1 MNPIAQKTVT
11 VALVG
16 NPNCGKTT
24 ILNQLAHAH
33 EAVGNYPRVT
43 VVPREYRI
51 AHRGRAIR
59 LVDLPGI
66 YSLSSKSPEERAG
79 RDFIHFQKPD
89 VVINILDAGNLDRS
103 LFLTT
108 QLIEMDVPR
117 VHVLN
122 MADEARKKGISIN
135 LPELGIMLGGPVVES
150 VATTGEGLAR
160 VLDLALELA
169 DGVAEHRVA
178 VGYDSHLEQA
188 IGTVEAIVAN
198 LHPAEMTA
206 RQCRWLAIK
215 LLEGDEEMLTREGEH
230 AELITQVNAERERFF
245 RFHGERCEHAMAGGR
260 YGFIHGLLM
269 EVRTVAAVGSDAG
282 GLVLDDL
289 FLHRLA
295 GLPILMGL
303 MWLMFEA
310 TFQLGGIPADWIKS
324 AVDLVT
330 GGLRDILPQS
340 MVRDLVLDGVLAGV
354 GGTIVFLPNV
364 VILFFFLAL
373 FSETGYIAR
382 AAFLL
387 DRVMHVFGLHG
398 KALIPLVMGYG
409 CNVPA
414 IMATR
419 TIESER
425 SRIITALVTP
435 FMCCSAR
442 LPLLMLFA
450 GAFFSTQAGTVVFVM
465 YVLSIATALGSSV
478 LLSKTLLRSKS
489 EPFVME
495 LPPYRMPTVR
505 AVLYHMWEN
514 ATGFLQ
520 KVGSVIL
527 VGSIVIW
534 FLQAFPL
541 NPQYSQDYSSAR
553 SQAGSI
559 ADESERTAVLE
570 KLRMAESGE
579 KLEKSYLGR
588 VGIAVSPV
596 FAPLGFGWKDTV
608 AILTGIVAK
617 EAVVA
622 SYAVLY
628 AEDKESSGLQRAIAA
643 SMPPLQAFAFMV
655 FVLLYLPCLSTI
667 GALRREAGSWR
678 WAGLSVVYSLALA
691 WGLALFIVKLGGM
704 LL

>member
-1 MNPIAQKTVT
+1 MNVVAQKTVCI
-11 VALVG
+11 ALVG

-24 ILNQLAHAH
+24 ILNQLANAH

-43 VVPREYRI
+43 VTPREYRLV
-51 AHRGRAIR
+51 HRGRAIR

-66 YSLSSKSPEERAG
+66 YSMSSKSPEERAG
-79 RDFIHFQKPD
+79 RDFIHLEKPD
-89 VVINILDAGNLDRS
+89 VVVNILDAGNLDRS

-135 LPELGIMLGGPVVES
+135 LPELVSMLGGPVVEA
-150 VATTGEGLAR
+150 VATTGEGLTE
-160 VLDLALELA
+160 VLDLALALA
-169 DGVAEHRVA
+169 DGETEHRVA

-188 IGTVEAIVAN
+188 IATVEAIVAN

-230 AELITQVNAERERFF
+230 AELIAQVNVERETFYR
-245 RFHGERCEHAMAGGR
+245 RHGERCEHAMAGGR
-260 YGFIHGLLM
+260 YGFIRGLLM
-269 EVRTVAAVGSDAG
+269 EVRTVAATEAG
-282 GLVLDDL
+282 GLELDDL
-289 FLHRLA
+289 FLHRFA

-310 TFQLGGIPADWIKS
+310 TFQFGGIPADWIKS
-324 AVDLVT
+324 GVDLLT
-330 GGLRDILPQS
+330 GTLREVLPQS

-450 GAFFSTQAGTVVFVM
+450 GAFFTSQAGTVVFVM

-495 LPPYRMPTVR
+495 LPPYRMPTLR

-534 FLQAFPL
+534 FLQAFPRDI
-541 NPQYSQDYSSAR
+541 QYSQDYAASR
-553 SQAGSI
+553 GQAEAI
-559 ADESERTAVLE
+559 ADESERTATLDR
-570 KLRMAESGE
+570 LRMAESGE
-579 KLEKSYLGR
+579 KLERSYLGR
-588 VGIAVSPV
+588 VGIAVSPL

-628 AEDKESSGLQRAIAA
+628 AESKESAGLQRAIAA

-678 WAGLSVVYSLALA
+678 WAGLSVIYSLGLA
-691 WGLALFIVKLGGM
+691 WGLALLIVRVGG
-704 LL
+704 LLI

>member
-1 MNPIAQKTVT
+1 MDGKIIT

-24 ILNQLAHAH
+24 VLNQLAHAH

-43 VVPREYRI
+43 VAPREYKI
-51 AHRGRAIR
+51 SHGDWTIR

-79 RDFIHFQKPD
+79 RDFILFKRPD
-89 VVINILDAGNLDRS
+89 VIVNILDAGNLDRS

-108 QLIEMDVPR
+108 QLIEMELPR

-122 MADEARKKGISIN
+122 MADEARRKGIVIDRAALVS
-135 LPELGIMLGGPVVES
+135 MLGGPVVET
-150 VATTGEGLAR
+150 VATSGEGLAT
-160 VLDLALELA
+160 VLDLAIQQA
-169 DGVAEHRVA
+169 GAAHQHHVS
-178 VGYDSHLEQA
+178 VGYDIHLEQA
-188 IGTVEAIVAN
+188 IERVGTIVKD
-198 LHPAEMTA
+198 LHPAELTP

-215 LLEGDEEMLTREGEH
+215 LLEGDEEILTREGEH
-230 AELITQVNAERERFF
+230 SELIEQVNEERRQFS
-245 RFHGERCEHAMAGGR
+245 RHHGEKCEHAMAAGR
-260 YGFIHGLLM
+260 YGFIRGLLM
-269 EVRTVAAVGSDAG
+269 EARTIPDSVDAG
-282 GLVLDDL
+282 GVAIDDVL
-289 FLHRLA
+289 LHRLA
-295 GLPILMGL
+295 GLPILLGL

-310 TFQLGGIPADWIKS
+310 TFQLGGVPADWIKS
-324 AVDLVT
+324 GVDLVS
-330 GGLRDILPQS
+330 GALRSLLPES
-340 MVRDLVLDGVLAGV
+340 MVRDLVLDGVLAGI

-373 FSETGYIAR
+373 FSETGYLAR

-387 DRVMHVFGLHG
+387 DRVMHLFGLHG
-398 KALIPLVMGYG
+398 KALIPLIMGYG

-425 SRIITALVTP
+425 SRVITAMVTP

-450 GAFFSTQAGTVVFVM
+450 GAFFGAQAGTMVFIM
-465 YVLSIATALGSSV
+465 YMLSIVTALGSAV
-478 LLSKTLLRSKS
+478 LLSKTILRAKS

-495 LPPYRMPTVR
+495 LPPYRLPTLH
-505 AVLYHMWEN
+505 AVLFHMWEN

-534 FLQAFPL
+534 FLQAFPRDV
-541 NPQYSQDYSSAR
+541 DYSRDYDAAR
-553 SQAGSI
+553 VEAGQI
-559 ADESERTAVLE
+559 QDEAERADAIG
-570 KLRMAESGE
+570 KLALAENGE

-588 VGIAVSPV
+588 VGIAVSPL
-596 FAPLGFGWKDTV
+596 FRPLGFGWKDTV
-608 AILTGIVAK
+608 AIMTGVVAK

-628 AEDKESSGLQRAIAA
+628 AEGKESEGLQRAIAA

-655 FVLLYLPCLSTI
+655 FVLLYLPCLSTM
-667 GALRREAGSWR
+667 GALRREAGGWA
-678 WAGLSVVYSLALA
+678 WAGLSVVYSLGLA
-691 WGLALFIVKLGGM
+691 WGLAFIIVAAGGV
-704 LL
+704 LP